1 MYVYTVVVMTA
12 TRSTGMYI
20 CTFTTNTY
28 MYMYHSICMYMYS
41 VTESKDKIV
50 VSFNKIDEVY
60 STTSTI
66 RATLGY
72 STSCMCTY
80 RQ

>member
-1 MYVYTVVVMTA
+1 
-12 TRSTGMYI
+12 
-20 CTFTTNTY
+20 
-28 MYMYHSICMYMYS
+28 MYS

-60 STTSTI
+60 STSTI

-72 STSCMCTY
+72 STSCMCT
-80 RQ
+80 